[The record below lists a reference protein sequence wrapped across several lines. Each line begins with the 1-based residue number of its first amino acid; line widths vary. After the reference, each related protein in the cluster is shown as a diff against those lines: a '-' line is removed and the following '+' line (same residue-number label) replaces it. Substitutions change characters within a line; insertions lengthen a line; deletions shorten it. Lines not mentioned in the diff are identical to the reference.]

1 MSVKLLRK
9 LNKFRE
15 EAFREGMEVFTKT
28 TLNIPWVGTSAS
40 YFGFSIQRG
49 RKTIHICKN
58 GIEFFVYYNG
68 TLKDADTT
76 VYSLIT
82 GIMETAYLLF
92 MTNNKEVGSALNI
105 IMDKMT
111 ERERVELKNLMKGKG
126 WDV

>member
-1 MSVKLLRK
+1 M
-9 LNKFRE
+9 
-15 EAFREGMEVFTKT
+15 
-28 TLNIPWVGTSAS
+28 

-111 ERERVELKNLMKGKG
+111 ERERVELKNLMKDKG